1 MSARPGPVRGA
12 PVRRPGEV
20 ALNRRELG
28 LLVLLLGLTLAPHL
42 PHLAPGVTG
51 FLLLVLSLRLL
62 ALKQPRLQ
70 PGRLGLFLLTIGGIA
85 TVLTNY
91 PLLIGKSAGVALLT
105 AMLGLK
111 LLELKSRRDLFV
123 AVFLAYFTLITQFL
137 FNQEIWLV
145 LYVLLLCGLSAL
157 LIEASRCEHS
167 DSLLDPLGQAL
178 RLLLQAAPIM
188 LVLFLFF
195 PRLQGPL
202 WNLGIDQGSAVT
214 GLSDRITLGSISRL
228 IRSPAIAFRADFE
241 GPVPPP
247 QQRYWRGPVLWHSDG
262 RTWSPGAPPEP
273 AQRALQSQGAPIA
286 YRIILEPSRREWL
299 YALDLPL
306 RTEPRATIST
316 DFQVLAERPVEQ
328 RITYRAL
335 SAGIY
340 HTGALTPDERRR
352 ALQLPDNVTPR
363 MRALARQ
370 WRQESGGAAG
380 IAALAL
386 NHFRREPYH
395 YTLYPPPLGDNPSDE
410 FLFETRRGFCEHYAT
425 GFTLLMR
432 LAGVPS
438 RVVTGYQ
445 GGELNPLGGYM
456 MIRQYDAHAWSE
468 VWIED
473 RGWIRIDPTAAIA
486 PERIER
492 TFEPL
497 IDDTLGAFGTPI
509 DFNLPESGLLGTLAQ
524 QLRFGWDSL
533 NSGWH
538 RWVLGYTQER
548 QHRLLDLL
556 GLDFLRNHHRLAAAM
571 AVLAGLV
578 VVALGALNW
587 YRTRERQDPA
597 QRAYLRFCHRLGRAG
612 ITRRP
617 WQGPRDF
624 AREVAQ
630 RRPDLKPAAARI
642 TALYI
647 SIRYG
652 RGDTPKNRARLRAQI
667 ARFRPRPTP
676 TESASAESPTAPQ

>member
-1 MSARPGPVRGA
+1 MRHPR
-12 PVRRPGEV
+12 EM

-28 LLVLLLGLTLAPHL
+28 LLILLLGLTLAPHL
-42 PHLAPGVTG
+42 LHLAPGVSG
-51 FLLLVLSLRLL
+51 FLALVLSLRLL

-70 PGRLGLFLLTIGGIA
+70 PGRLGLFLLTAGGIA
-85 TVLTNY
+85 TVLANY
-91 PLLIGKSAGVALLT
+91 PLLIGKSAGVALLS

-123 AVFLAYFTLITQFL
+123 AMFLAYFTLITLFL

-145 LYVLLLCGLSAL
+145 LYVLLLLCGLSAL

-167 DSLLDPLGQAL
+167 DSLLNPLGQAL

-202 WNLGIDQGSAVT
+202 WNLGIDRGSAIT
-214 GLSDRITLGSISRL
+214 GLSDRVTLGSISRL
-228 IRSPAIAFRADFE
+228 IRSPAIAFRANFE

-247 QQRYWRGPVLWHSDG
+247 QQRYSRGPVLWHSDG
-262 RTWSPGAPPEP
+262 RTWSAGAPPAP
-273 AQRALQSQGAPIA
+273 AWRTLQIQGAPTA
-286 YRIILEPSRREWL
+286 YRITLEPTRREWL

-306 RTEPRATIST
+306 RTEPGATISG
-316 DFQVLAERPVEQ
+316 DFQVLTERPVER

-335 SAGIY
+335 SAGTY
-340 HTGALTPDERRR
+340 HTGPLTPDERRR
-352 ALQLPDNVTPR
+352 ALQLPDNITPR

-370 WRQESGGAAG
+370 WRQQNDGAAG
-380 IAALAL
+380 VATLAL
-386 NHFRREPYH
+386 NHFRREPYY
-395 YTLYPPPLGDNPSDE
+395 YTLYPPPLGHNPSDE

-445 GGELNPLGGYM
+445 GGELNPLGGYL

-468 VWIED
+468 VWIEEQ
-473 RGWIRIDPTAAIA
+473 GWVRIDPTAAIA
-486 PERIER
+486 PQRIER

-497 IDDTLGAFGTPI
+497 IDDTLGVFGTPI
-509 DFNLPESGLLGTLAQ
+509 DFNLPEPGLLGTLAQ

-533 NSGWH
+533 NNGWH
-538 RWVLGYTQER
+538 HWVLGYSRER
-548 QHRLLDLL
+548 QHHLLDLL

-571 AVLAGLV
+571 VVLSGLIV
-578 VVALGALNW
+578 VTLGALNW
-587 YRTRERQDPA
+587 QRTRERQDPV
-597 QRAYLRFCHRLGRAG
+597 QRAYLRFCRRLERIG
-612 ITRRP
+612 ITRKP

-624 AREVAQ
+624 AREAS
-630 RRPDLKPAAARI
+630 RHRPDLKPAVARI

-647 SIRYG
+647 SIRY
-652 RGDTPKNRARLRAQI
+652 
-667 ARFRPRPTP
+667 
-676 TESASAESPTAPQ
+676 